1 MLQALASMAVFGK
14 RNLRAVT
21 ANRQKLAAA
30 EFRDMILLC
39 NAEVE
44 FYANFTDTLFRIGDY

>member
-1 MLQALASMAVFGK
+1 MAVFGK